1 MKRIKKIIKEIIT
14 AFSKPVISIL
24 PGHLSFSLVLSFIPM
39 ISLIGLIAYKLS
51 ISISALRDFFLELF
65 PGETGSLITEFLSRD
80 SIYIDGVLFGILAI
94 IISSNGMY
102 SVIRISNL
110 LYNLDEENIYAV
122 IKNRIKS
129 FFMAFLMISMIVFMF
144 IVLGWGN
151 SILVFFS
158 TIEGFEYINGGI
170 SKFYNLARYPISF
183 FIVYSILKIIYTLA
197 PNEKIKSKSVRS
209 GAFFTAISLMIIS
222 FIYSFYV
229 SLTHRYDILY
239 GGLSNIIVLCIWLYI
254 VSFVFIVGFIIN
266 VNNSKR
272 LKENRGNDEI
282 EKGNKDNNK
291 QD

>member
-110 LYNLDEENIYAV
+110 LYNLDEENIHAV
-122 IKNRIKS
+122 I
-129 FFMAFLMISMIVFMF
+129 
-144 IVLGWGN
+144 
-151 SILVFFS
+151 
-158 TIEGFEYINGGI
+158 
-170 SKFYNLARYPISF
+170 
-183 FIVYSILKIIYTLA
+183 
-197 PNEKIKSKSVRS
+197 
-209 GAFFTAISLMIIS
+209 
-222 FIYSFYV
+222 
-229 SLTHRYDILY
+229 
-239 GGLSNIIVLCIWLYI
+239 
-254 VSFVFIVGFIIN
+254 
-266 VNNSKR
+266 
-272 LKENRGNDEI
+272 
-282 EKGNKDNNK
+282 
-291 QD
+291 